1 MKVSK
6 KAIPVV
12 AFALGACVFV
22 STALADMALGTGYDR
37 LKEAAKHTASQMEAE
52 LQNYTLEASFTL
64 KDNNR
69 ILLQSSSVKKIDT
82 VKQASIETEV
92 SKTGSGETTTG
103 HYRYN
108 DMERTIWKSDE
119 ENKYYV
125 SEYVDN
131 PFGQERSPFANPFR
145 RDGAAEFERIV
156 DALVGSLKEQVQV
169 EERSD
174 GGITYSGTLTEAQV
188 PAVVNAVA
196 SFAVKQSM
204 NEQSHMDPEQR
215 LPELTSDVFVK
226 KISGTAVESESGLL
240 EQATGEAILS
250 GKDAAGEVHDLTLS
264 VIVTLTDIG
273 TTAVEAPDLRNAA
286 FEKVSRS
293 GITEMYVGT
302 YRNDIVMEKDGKF
315 LKVGERTLE
324 ITGVDGDKVSGKY
337 SEAVKPGFESEYG
350 EPYDF
355 TFEYE
360 PDSSKPMSFFTYANP
375 QGEQEYGQLSPG
387 GAGRLYLNLKI
398 EIIDDTSYRSND
410 KPYFNGEFNRV
421 FEE

>member
-37 LKEAAKHTASQMEAE
+37 LKDATKHTAAQLESGTNNFT
-52 LQNYTLEASFTL
+52 LQTSYTL
-64 KDNNR
+64 KDNDR
-69 ILLQSSSVKKIDT
+69 ILLHSSTVNKIDM
-82 VKQASIETEV
+82 VKQASEET
-92 SKTGSGETTTG
+92 SSTQNGAGEPTTT
-103 HYRYN
+103 RYSYT
-108 DMERTIWKSDE
+108 DRERSIWKYDTE
-119 ENKYYV
+119 EKYYV
-125 SEYVDN
+125 MDYPEEYLQEQSSYKN
-131 PFGQERSPFANPFR
+131 PFNQR
-145 RDGAAEFERIV
+145 GAAEFERIV
-156 DALVGSLKEQVQV
+156 DALVGNLKDQVQV
-169 EERSD
+169 EESTN
-174 GGITYSGTLTEAQV
+174 GAVTYSGSLTEAQV

-196 SFAVKQSM
+196 SFGVMQLV
-204 NEQSHMDPEQR
+204 NEQGYRGENQR

-226 KISGTAVESESGLL
+226 KVTGTAVESETGLL
-240 EQATGEAILS
+240 EQATGEVILS
-250 GKDAAGEVHDLTLS
+250 GKDASGAVHDMTMS
-264 VIVTLTDIG
+264 VIVSLTDVG
-273 TTAVEAPDLRNAA
+273 TTSVEAPDLRNAA
-286 FEKVSRS
+286 FEKVGKS

-315 LKVGERTLE
+315 LKIGERTLE

-337 SEAVKPGFESEYG
+337 SETVKPGFESEYG

-360 PDSSKPMSFFTYANP
+360 PDGSKPMSFFTYANA

-387 GAGRLYLNLKI
+387 GAGKLYLNLQI
-398 EIIDDTSYRSND
+398 EIIDDSSYRSND
-410 KPYFNGEFNRV
+410 KPHFNGEFNRV